1 MERQLGNTALH
12 AVSLRFRCRNAQSFR
27 VRITSRQN
35 EDSLGKQA
43 PRTGIDLPVESRTE
57 GSRDTFAFPQK
68 DAFQIRKPAKM
79 TGAFI
84 RNLSLVEVQAKP
96 YSESTLPFG
105 PS

>member
-1 MERQLGNTALH
+1 MAEGVRQSA
-12 AVSLRFRCRNAQSFR
+12 
-27 VRITSRQN
+27 ISRQN
-35 EDSLGKQA
+35 EDSPGKEA

-68 DAFQIRKPAKM
+68 DAFQIGKPAKM
-79 TGAFI
+79 AHAFI

-96 YSESTLPFG
+96 YSESGRPFG